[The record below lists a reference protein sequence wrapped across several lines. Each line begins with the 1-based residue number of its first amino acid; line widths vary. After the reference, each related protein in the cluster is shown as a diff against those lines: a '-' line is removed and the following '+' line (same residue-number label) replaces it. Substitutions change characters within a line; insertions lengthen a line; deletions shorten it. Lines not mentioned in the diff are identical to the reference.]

1 MEIGRKIYY
10 DKASGEVIVDTG
22 QRAGSVVPTTVEQD
36 YAAYRSLV
44 VRLPDTVGLLQLQ
57 YGDFEQD
64 FANCV
69 GYRVDPDTE
78 QVLFLM
84 RDK

>member
-1 MEIGRKIYY
+1 MEIGRKLYY
-10 DKASGEVIVDTG
+10 DRSSGDVIVDTG

-36 YAAYRSLV
+36 YAAYRALA
-44 VRLPDTVGLLQLQ
+44 VRLPDTVGLLQLG
-57 YGDFEQD
+57 YGDYGQD
-64 FANCV
+64 FAECI